1 MKKTLLIAFIS
12 FSLFVSRAQKSDA
25 LKSFKPDTLIF
36 TAVEHYPEFPGGV
49 SEFYRY
55 LSKDINYSLSDKKQ
69 GYQASFLFDFIVE
82 KDGSISTV
90 KELRRIPN
98 TDIGKLLIKR
108 IKESPKWKP
117 AIQEGIPVRYRCNLP
132 LHF

>member
-1 MKKTLLIAFIS
+1 MKKTLFITFIS
-12 FSLFVSRAQKSDA
+12 FCFFVAKAQ
-25 LKSFKPDTLIF
+25 KPDTLKTFKSDTLIY
-36 TAVEHYPEFPGGV
+36 TAVEHDPEFPGGIAK
-49 SEFYRY
+49 FYRY
-55 LSKDINYSLSDKKQ
+55 LSKNMNYTSKDEKE

-82 KDGSISTV
+82 KDGSISNV
-90 KELRRIPN
+90 KELKLIPN

-117 AIQEGIPVRYRCNLP
+117 AIQYGMAVRYRYNLP